1 MLSRGD
7 RPGVRTLVRINASS
21 RPSRAKEAGR
31 TAPSVRRKRALKKT
45 AAQKA
50 RKKKK
55 KKKKKNTAC
64 APIPLPPA
72 TEAGSQSTRRPA
84 VSWSKEEAAQL
95 MLWF

>member
-7 RPGVRTLVRINASS
+7 GPGVRTLVRINASS
-21 RPSRAKEAGR
+21 SRPSRAEEAGR

-50 RKKKK
+50 RKKKNN
-55 KKKKKNTAC
+55 NTAC
-64 APIPLPPA
+64 APLPLPPA
-72 TEAGSQSTRRPA
+72 TQAGSQSTRRPA